1 MEGKSSN
8 WQVIKSVLA
17 SFVGIQSEKNL
28 QRDAD
33 NNIAGRFFVI
43 GIVLAIV
50 IHGFLYLIALS
61 ISWYTGVE

>member
-1 MEGKSSN
+1 MEEKASN
-8 WQVIKSVLA
+8 WQVVKSVLA

-28 QRDAD
+28 QRDAES
-33 NNIAGRFFVI
+33 NIFGKFFVV
-43 GIVLAIV
+43 GIILALT

>member
-1 MEGKSSN
+1 MEGKASN

-33 NNIAGRFFVI
+33 SNITGRFFVV
-43 GIVLAIV
+43 GIILALL
-50 IHGFLYLIALS
+50 IHGLLYLIALS